1 MPAIVD
7 SIIIS
12 NCKGSVNLGDQYNVT
27 PRFGNKEYHGSGSS
41 NTAKTLKIFNG
52 VSTANVF
59 DSDLSDQDITF
70 TL

>member
-7 SIIIS
+7 SIVIS
-12 NCKGSVNLGDQYNVT
+12 KCNGNVNLGDKYNVN
-27 PRFGNKEYHGSGSS
+27 PRFDNKEYHGSGSS
-41 NTAKTLKIFNG
+41 NTAKTLKVFNG

-59 DSDLSDQDITF
+59 DNDLTDQDTKF

>member
-7 SIIIS
+7 SIVIS
-12 NCKGSVNLGDQYNVT
+12 RCNGNVNLGDKYNVS
-27 PRFGNKEYHGSGSS
+27 PRFDNKEYHGSGSS
-41 NTAKTLKIFNG
+41 NTAKTLKVFNG

-59 DSDLSDQDITF
+59 DNDLTDQDTKF

>member
-7 SIIIS
+7 SIVIS
-12 NCKGSVNLGDQYNVT
+12 QCNGNVNLGDKYNVT
-27 PRFGNKEYHGSGSS
+27 PQFHNKEHHGSGSS
-41 NTAKTLKIFNG
+41 NTAKTLKVFNG

-59 DSDLSDQDITF
+59 DNDLSDQETSF

>member
-12 NCKGSVNLGDQYNVT
+12 KCNGNVNLGDKYNVN
-27 PRFGNKEYHGSGSS
+27 PQFRIKEHLGSGSS
-41 NTAKTLKIFNG
+41 NAAKTLKIFNG

>member
-7 SIIIS
+7 SIVIS
-12 NCKGSVNLGDQYNVT
+12 QCKGNVNLGDQYSVT

-41 NTAKTLKIFNG
+41 NTAKALKVFNG

-59 DSDLSDQDITF
+59 DNDQSDQQTSF

>member
-12 NCKGSVNLGDQYNVT
+12 NCKGNVNLGDKYNVT
-27 PRFGNKEYHGSGSS
+27 PLFRNKEYHGSGSS
-41 NTAKTLKIFNG
+41 NTAKTLKVFNG

-59 DSDLSDQDITF
+59 DNDLSDQDTKF